1 MFFFLYFVFLFGLN
15 FRDSISFIIFG
26 FNKML
31 RILGLVIIFC
41 IFFLFFA
48 VGWLGL
54 VEFLIDMLA
63 FFVGDFVY
71 RVFDIIGFIVGGGV
85 FLVCLIFDL
94 EFSLIIL
101 FWGIG
106 LLGVVVLFCLLVRLE
121 KCLFK

>member
-15 FRDSISFIIFG
+15 FRDSISFIILG

-31 RILGLVIIFC
+31 RILGLVTIFC
-41 IFFLFFA
+41 IFFLFFV

-94 EFSLIIL
+94 EFSSIIL

>member
-1 MFFFLYFVFLFGLN
+1 
-15 FRDSISFIIFG
+15 
-26 FNKML
+26 
-31 RILGLVIIFC
+31 
-41 IFFLFFA
+41 
-48 VGWLGL
+48 
-54 VEFLIDMLA
+54 MLA

-94 EFSLIIL
+94 EFSSIIL